1 MSSRHFLF
9 VVGARV
15 FSPKIA
21 VGAEFANHC
30 ADLATLRAAI
40 KGQDGKLIK
49 ITSDQW
55 QFLRGVY
62 AMNVEAPPGLPDG
75 DNAVLAQGGS
85 NSNGQLFFV
94 DGDKPCAPMH
104 APPALLSLMEQVA
117 MADINQDMNQQDL
130 GRPMTQ
136 AYDVCAVSAD
146 D

>member
-1 MSSRHFLF
+1 
-9 VVGARV
+9 
-15 FSPKIA
+15 
-21 VGAEFANHC
+21 
-30 ADLATLRAAI
+30 
-40 KGQDGKLIK
+40 
-49 ITSDQW
+49 
-55 QFLRGVY
+55 
-62 AMNVEAPPGLPDG
+62 MNVEVPPGLPDG
-75 DNAVLAQGGS
+75 DNAVLAQGGG